1 MSMLILAAVLEM
13 SELEHISNYGW
24 IVSRKFWEWN

>member
-1 MSMLILAAVLEM
+1 MSMLILAAVLEIA
-13 SELEHISNYGW
+13 EIEHINQFGW